1 MFLVKLYDDSHVQP
15 AIQELFKDC
24 DFYGMIQDYYKKNP
38 NDAEEIGLRIFQN
51 DRVVDEL
58 NE

>member
-1 MFLVKLYDDSHVQP
+1 MKLYDDSHVQP